1 MLKVTFIG
9 GLILGFAATLSAA
22 GFYPWVDH
30 LRVESRTQV
39 LPNGGRQEN
48 FFIRLPVDQ
57 IATVGS
63 AGLAPGA
70 ASYPADLELPEGLTD
85 APIRVDHFKVRDAMG
100 EVVGVGSRHRTG
112 LADGAAAV
120 WSISLPSRG
129 AVQLVGRMG
138 LDQVSPA
145 LARAGYVAGTAWD
158 GTVEVSLGDGNT
170 RTGILVGGSGEFTPL
185 TGTYLER
192 WQITGVDAGG
202 RLQGTIELSTTS
214 YLAQ

>member
-22 GFYPWVDH
+22 GSYPWVDH

-48 FFIRLPVDQ
+48 FFVRLPVDQ

-70 ASYPADLELPEGLTD
+70 AAFPADLALPEQMAD
-85 APIRVDHFKVRDAMG
+85 AQIRVDHFKVRDAMG
-100 EVVGVGSRHRTG
+100 EVVGVGSRHHVE

-129 AVQLVGRMG
+129 AVQLVGRTG
-138 LDQVSPA
+138 PDQIGPA
-145 LARAGYVAGTAWD
+145 LERAGYVSGATWD
-158 GTVEVSLGDGNT
+158 GTVEVSLGDGST
-170 RTGILVGGSGEFTPL
+170 RTGILVGGSGEFTPV

-192 WQITGVDAGG
+192 WQVTGIDDAG
-202 RLQGTIELSTTS
+202 RLQGTIELNTTS
-214 YLAQ
+214 YLVQ